1 MDHAP
6 GERTSP
12 GRGDLMEFLLR
23 REGLVIRLGKI
34 CARAWSLRL
43 NLWSPLIG
51 RLPRGRLR
59 GMLEIHMK

>member
-1 MDHAP
+1 
-6 GERTSP
+6 
-12 GRGDLMEFLLR
+12 MEFLLR